1 MDVINDLRSIVT
13 VLAFATFVGIVLWA
27 YSGRRRAAF
36 EEAANLPF
44 TEDDALTPNPSPG
57 AGEGSAPLAAQV
69 KGLEGKAS

>member
-1 MDVINDLRSIVT
+1 MDVNDLRSIVT

-44 TEDDALTPNPSPG
+44 NEDEALSPSPSPG
-57 AGEGSAPLAAQV
+57 AGEGSATLAAQV